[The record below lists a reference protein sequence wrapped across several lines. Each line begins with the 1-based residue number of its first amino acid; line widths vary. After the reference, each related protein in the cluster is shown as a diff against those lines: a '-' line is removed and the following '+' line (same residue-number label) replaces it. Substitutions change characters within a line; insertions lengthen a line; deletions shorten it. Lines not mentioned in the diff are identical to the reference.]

1 MLVLR
6 FLYSPPPSEAI
17 FFSPPGFENVDIPAA
32 NPETIDY
39 AKKLIDDLHASKVVA
54 KSRNPLPPVPDF
66 STSKQCSKLSPHEL
80 FGPSD
85 SESVSE
91 AHWTVLNAET
101 SDSSE
106 NVQNEAG
113 ENYYDECSGSEG
125 GSSTAEESGSDYES
139 GSSFE
144 EAKRKQSQRKT
155 RGSATCKQSAAARKK
170 QFHITKARSVA
181 ASPQSVYTKQK
192 GKTVAGKKKTG
203 PQKRKAQAT
212 PSASDSNSATPASES
227 SDNSVPPSKNKPP
240 QKRAARA
247 SPSSKL
253 AEKEM
258 KDAGKKAAKGTKLPA
273 KAVEMEFTGSQKKGV
288 PVVDSR
294 PGKKQTRAGRKRNE
308 ERRGRKP
315 KSVNTDLQKEIDNVN
330 DRVPEHARILPSAE
344 QLAGKR
350 AVEKDGITE
359 DPMLEEEILRP
370 LVVNELADHGTFVV
384 NELEQDIKIWD
395 AEVSCKGGYHWI
407 LGDINSTTYPDPP
420 MCPTFIPLGEPGP
433 NIPGLAK
440 MHAALV
446 LESFLPLISNSF
458 LVQVCTGDT
467 CIL

>member
-1 MLVLR
+1 MGKSEHNQGNYLCAC
-6 FLYSPPPSEAI
+6 FLFCVIYSLISVEYVSFEVSLFPPPPHEAT

-91 AHWTVLNAET
+91 ADWAVLNAET

-106 NVQNEAG
+106 NVQNEPE
-113 ENYYDECSGSEG
+113 ENYSEECSGSEG

-227 SDNSVPPSKNKPP
+227 SDNSAPP
-240 QKRAARA
+240 
-247 SPSSKL
+247 
-253 AEKEM
+253 
-258 KDAGKKAAKGTKLPA
+258 KKKHPRKGLP
-273 KAVEMEFTGSQKKGV
+273 GH
-288 PVVDSR
+288 PLL
-294 PGKKQTRAGRKRNE
+294 
-308 ERRGRKP
+308 
-315 KSVNTDLQKEIDNVN
+315 VN
-330 DRVPEHARILPSAE
+330 
-344 QLAGKR
+344 
-350 AVEKDGITE
+350 
-359 DPMLEEEILRP
+359 
-370 LVVNELADHGTFVV
+370 
-384 NELEQDIKIWD
+384 
-395 AEVSCKGGYHWI
+395 
-407 LGDINSTTYPDPP
+407 
-420 MCPTFIPLGEPGP
+420 
-433 NIPGLAK
+433 
-440 MHAALV
+440 
-446 LESFLPLISNSF
+446 
-458 LVQVCTGDT
+458 
-467 CIL
+467 